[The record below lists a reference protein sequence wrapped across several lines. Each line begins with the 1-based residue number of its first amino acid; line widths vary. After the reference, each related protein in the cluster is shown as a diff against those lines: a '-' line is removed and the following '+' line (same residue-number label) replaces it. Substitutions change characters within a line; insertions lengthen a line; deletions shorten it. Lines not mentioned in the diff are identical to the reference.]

1 MSLAIRPAALSD
13 IPAITRIYAHA
24 VEQGTASFELAPPD
38 EAEMRR
44 RMQAILDGNFPYF
57 VAEIDGVIAGYA
69 YASLYR
75 TRPAYRF
82 TVEDSV
88 YVAPHIH
95 RRGVGKAL
103 LMKLI
108 EACAALGL
116 RQMIAVIGDSNQAA
130 SIGVHR
136 ACGFTDAGNL
146 RAIGWKFGRW
156 LDTPLMQ
163 LALGP
168 GAMTTPDQADDP
180 VRGGALKDAAR
191 TRTYQ

>member
-1 MSLAIRPAALSD
+1 MTDLSIRPAKPSD

-24 VEQGTASFELAPPD
+24 VEHGTASFELTPPD
-38 EAEMRR
+38 EAEMGR
-44 RMQAILDGNFPYF
+44 RMQALLDGKFPYF
-57 VAEIDGVIAGYA
+57 VAEVDGAIAGYA

-82 TVEDSV
+82 TVENSV
-88 YVAPHIH
+88 YVAPDMH

-103 LMKLI
+103 LEKLI
-108 EACAALGL
+108 EACTALGF

-130 SIGVHR
+130 SIGVHK
-136 ACGFTDAGNL
+136 ACGFVDAGNL
-146 RAIGWKFGRW
+146 RDIGWKFGRW

-168 GAMTTPDQADDP
+168 GATTSPPELDVTPGDGPPNAN
-180 VRGGALKDAAR
+180 LH
-191 TRTYQ
+191 

>member
-1 MSLAIRPAALSD
+1 MTLAIRPARASD

-24 VEQGTASFELAPPD
+24 VEHGTASFELTPPD
-38 EAEMRR
+38 EAEMTR
-44 RMQAILDGNFPYF
+44 RMRAILDGKFPYF
-57 VAEIDGVIAGYA
+57 VAEIDGAVAGYA

-82 TVEDSV
+82 TVENSV
-88 YVAPHIH
+88 YVAPYIH

-108 EACAALGL
+108 EACTALGL
-116 RQMIAVIGDSNQAA
+116 RQMIAVIGESNQAA

-136 ACGFTDAGNL
+136 ACGFSDAGNL

-156 LDTPLMQ
+156 LDTPIMQ
-163 LALGP
+163 LTLGP
-168 GAMTTPDQADDP
+168 GA
-180 VRGGALKDAAR
+180 AAPPQER
-191 TRTYQ
+191 DVASGDGPSNANLH

>member
-1 MSLAIRPAALSD
+1 MHIRPATPAD

-24 VEQGTASFELAPPD
+24 VAHGTASFELAPPD
-38 EAEMRR
+38 ETEMRR
-44 RMQAILDGNFPYF
+44 RMQAILDGKFPYI
-57 VAEIDGVIAGYA
+57 VAEIDGAVAGYA

-88 YVAPHIH
+88 YVAPAIH
-95 RRGVGKAL
+95 RRGIGKAL
-103 LMKLI
+103 LLSLI
-108 EACAALGL
+108 EACTALGF
-116 RQMIAVIGDSNQAA
+116 RQMIAVIGDSDQAA

-136 ACGFTDAGNL
+136 ACGFTDAGSL
-146 RAIGWKFGRW
+146 RNIGWKFGRW

-168 GAMTTPDQADDP
+168 GGMTPPDKA
-180 VRGGALKDAAR
+180 GEAAR
-191 TRTYQ
+191 